1 MIGAIKTVLSGFAG
15 IRRRA
20 DHEAETAKLHP
31 AQLIAAA
38 LVFVLLFI
46 LTLVAVVRLV
56 TG

>member
-1 MIGAIKTVLSGFAG
+1 VIGAIKTVLSGFAG